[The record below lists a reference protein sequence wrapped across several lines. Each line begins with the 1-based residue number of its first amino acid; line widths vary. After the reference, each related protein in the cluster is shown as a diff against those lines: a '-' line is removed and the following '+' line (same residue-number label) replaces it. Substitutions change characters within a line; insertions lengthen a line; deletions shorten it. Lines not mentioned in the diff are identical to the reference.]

1 MQKFKVD
8 NIYIFGESSL
18 PLTEEDIDLIV
29 SNPTTEFHLLRHYQ
43 SLPEA
48 YIDTL
53 VGKSYMYYNN
63 ERRSFVESVITKD
76 SIKAGL
82 ATIGSKF
89 LGNISGIETP
99 HALIS
104 TIKTELS
111 DKIKRTEV
119 LWINQGRYET
129 ALFRFDY
136 CQDVGY
142 LGLIELRMV
151 PESRRVQIKK
161 EQRGALP
168 GETEFC
174 VQTLSGVPGELTKT
188 VIVELTKVP
197 NLGFLNITAY
207 PGNIMSPDFPS
218 ANQVAEEQ
226 KYNVEFWNNHVF
238 VQQTMA

>member
-1 MQKFKVD
+1 MPV
-8 NIYIFGESSL
+8 
-18 PLTEEDIDLIV
+18 TERDIDLIV
-29 SNPTTEFHLLRHYQ
+29 SNPTTEFPLLRHYQ
-43 SLPEA
+43 NLPEA
-48 YIDTL
+48 YVATL

-89 LGNISGIETP
+89 LDNITGIETP
-99 HALIS
+99 HTLTS

-129 ALFRFDY
+129 ALFSFDY

-142 LGLIELRMV
+142 LGLVELKDV
-151 PESRRVQIKK
+151 SESKKALIKRLK
-161 EQRGALP
+161 RGTLP

-174 VQTLSGVPGELTKT
+174 IQTVSGIARELTKT
-188 VIVELTKVP
+188 VIVELTKLP
-197 NLGFLNITAY
+197 KLDFLNITAY
-207 PGNIMSPDFPS
+207 PGNIMSPNFPS
-218 ANQVAEEQ
+218 ANQTSEEN
-226 KYNVEFWNNHVF
+226 KYNTEFWNNHVF
-238 VQQTMA
+238 VQQ